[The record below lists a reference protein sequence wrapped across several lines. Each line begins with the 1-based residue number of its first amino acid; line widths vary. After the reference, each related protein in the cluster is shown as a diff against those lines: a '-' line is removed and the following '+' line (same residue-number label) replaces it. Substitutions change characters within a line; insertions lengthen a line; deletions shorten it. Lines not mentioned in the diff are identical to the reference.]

1 MDEVPRDA
9 DDGDDASS
17 WVTQS
22 EDVSEEERRDEDV
35 AAEEDDLHRDEPDDK
50 IPAQKPSQKPAQKPQ
65 KPPRQLLLYSIAAS
79 SKL

>member
-1 MDEVPRDA
+1 MPRGA

-22 EDVSEEERRDEDV
+22 EDVSEEEERRDEDV

-50 IPAQKPSQKPAQKPQ
+50 IPAQKPAQKPQ
-65 KPPRQLLLYSIAAS
+65 KPPRQLLLYSIVAS
-79 SKL
+79 SKI